1 MPTLDMFQDNESPV
15 EYDIE
20 DGNIIYY
27 PYFFDKEVSDRY
39 FQRLVNEIKWGQ
51 EYINMFGNRIPIPRE
66 TAWYGDSEKTYVY
79 SGISNNPLEW
89 TDMLLEIKEEVEKYS
104 PSTFNSLLLNKYRNG
119 QDKVS
124 WHADDEQELDS
135 NCSIAS
141 VSFGVERPFQLK
153 HKEKGFKEQ
162 IVLNHGSLLIMNP
175 PTQEF
180 WLHQIPPRK
189 NINKERINLTFRFI
203 NV

>member
-1 MPTLDMFQDNESPV
+1 MCCLLHIQIGDSHHLFVYRDLSISFDL

-20 DGNIIYY
+20 DGHIVYY

-39 FQRLVNEIKWGQ
+39 FSRLIEEIKWGQ
-51 EYINMFGNRIPIPRE
+51 EYINMFGKRIAIPRE

-79 SGISNNPLEW
+79 SGISNNPIEW

-104 PSTFNSLLLNKYRNG
+104 PSTFNSLLLNRYRDG

-124 WHADDEQELDS
+124 WHADDEKELDA

-141 VSFGVERPFQLK
+141 VSFGVERTFQLK
-153 HKEKGFKEQ
+153 HKEKGFKEE
-162 IVLNHGSLLIMNP
+162 ILLNHGSY
-175 PTQEF
+175 
-180 WLHQIPPRK
+180 R
-189 NINKERINLTFRFI
+189 NIFSCSSNCDLSSFSDL
-203 NV
+203 V

>member
-1 MPTLDMFQDNESPV
+1 MSTLDIFQDNESPV

-20 DGNIIYY
+20 DGHIVYY

-39 FQRLVNEIKWGQ
+39 FSRLIEEIKWGQ
-51 EYINMFGNRIPIPRE
+51 EYINMFGKRIAIPRE

-79 SGISNNPLEW
+79 SGISNNPIEW

-104 PSTFNSLLLNKYRNG
+104 PSTFNSLLLNRYRDG

-124 WHADDEQELDS
+124 WHADDEKELDA

-141 VSFGVERPFQLK
+141 VSFGVERTFQLK

-162 IVLNHGSLLIMNP
+162 IILNHGSLLIMNP